1 MLEVAKN
8 VFRLKDDLFV
18 IKFASP
24 LNPRIRP
31 SACRPRRRKIPRA
44 APPISLSVP
53 VTTTSTVISSSSTT
67 VAAVAAAVTSEA
79 ADAVAMVDS
88 TIDLT
93 SVDTGRNDEGKDDAS
108 HTMAHP
114 PQEEEEGGVVVV
126 EMNGCDDDA
135 VAEVP
140 SVESNNDV
148 SASEVVLALASDATG
163 ASAVTEGGDVGR
175 VDPAAADDDVADAGD
190 DDADDVGDDD
200 DDNDD
205 ENEEEAPRHDEV
217 EEGEEDE
224 EFEQDGADE
233 EEGVDV
239 DEKGDEERDNEEDE
253 ASASVEGS
261 AVDATSVAATAS
273 VSNDHDDE
281 EEEVEE
287 DEEDDEEEED
297 DEDEDD
303 EEDEEDEE
311 EEETI
316 NGCDEALL
324 APDLPKCPTGQYH
337 SYLLT
342 IAANH
347 SYLPQ
352 LPISNRD
359 NYFITTTSITL
370 LLLKPL
376 VLQT

>member
-175 VDPAAADDDVADAGD
+175 VDPAAAD